1 MAIETLL
8 DLNDTSLE
16 ELIGR
21 LKAAEE
27 RFNLGGTGSVA
38 RLNLTE
44 DELVARV
51 VSKLQLSGEGAS
63 GGGKASSKK

>member
-8 DLNDTSLE
+8 DLDQISVE

-27 RFNLGGTGSVA
+27 RYGLTSGGGGATAS
-38 RLNLTE
+38 LNLTE
-44 DELVARV
+44 DELVAKVMSR
-51 VSKLQLSGEGAS
+51 LQITGKGAS
-63 GGGKASSKK
+63 